1 MEIIN
6 NIYIFVTLQILAA
19 LVIVFVLYII
29 TLLVLNTDS
38 LVVLTDARVK
48 QKEQIPIFK
57 GTTSVNKLS
66 GKEYNTIAPF
76 APNFNKNAKSLNSYG
91 GAQFSYQFWIKINDT
106 APKHYKDVV
115 ILLKGDNTKYKT
127 ALYDPN
133 SLKKIQ
139 NSETEEDYVIKCP
152 CIKFGSSYQNL
163 IIEFNTNNSPY
174 SSMSVD
180 LQKKDDLNTNK
191 KNLLSLLP
199 YNWYLITY
207 VLEDNYSS
215 AIVSENGISV
225 KMYVNDFPYMLSSA
239 ATDTTLKNNYLK
251 INDGNLYLFPN
262 LNTSSE
268 FMNLADMQ
276 YYNYALTQAQIS
288 ATYTARPSTFEMKD
302 DDINNSTVPAFVSSY
317 NQMDIYNY

>member
-1 MEIIN
+1 MGITD
-6 NIYIFVTLQILAA
+6 NIYIFVSLQILAA

-48 QKEQIPIFK
+48 QKEKIPIFK
-57 GTTSVNKLS
+57 GTTSVNRLS
-66 GKEYNTIAPF
+66 GKQYNTIAPF
-76 APNFNKNAKSLNSYG
+76 APNFKKIAKSLNSYG
-91 GAQFSYQFWIKINDT
+91 GAQFSYQFWMKINDT
-106 APKHYKDVV
+106 SPKHYEDVV

-127 ALYDPN
+127 ALYDPIT
-133 SLKKIQ
+133 SKKIQ
-139 NSETEEDYVIKCP
+139 GSEKQEDYVIKCP

-163 IIEFNTNNSPY
+163 IIEFNTNNTPDSR
-174 SSMSVD
+174 MSVD
-180 LQKKDDLNTNK
+180 LQKNDDANTNK

-225 KMYVNDFPYMLSSA
+225 TLYVNDFPYMLSTA
-239 ATDTTLKNNYLK
+239 ATDPTLKNNYLK
-251 INDGNLYLFPN
+251 INDGDLYLFPN

-268 FMNLADMQ
+268 FMNLADMK
-276 YYNYALTQAQIS
+276 YYNYALTQTQIS
-288 ATYTARPSTFEMKD
+288 KTYTAGPSKFEMKD
-302 DDINNSTVPAFVSSY
+302 DAFNNSTVPAFVSSY

>member
-1 MEIIN
+1 MGIKDN
-6 NIYIFVTLQILAA
+6 AYIFISLQILAA

-48 QKEQIPIFK
+48 QKEKISIFT

-76 APNFNKNAKSLNSYG
+76 APNFKKIAKSLNSYG
-91 GAQFSYQFWIKINDT
+91 GAQFSYQFWMKINDT
-106 APKHYKDVV
+106 TPAHYQDLVV
-115 ILLKGDNTKYKT
+115 LLKGDNKKYKK

-133 SLKKIQ
+133 TLNKIN
-139 NSETEEDYVIKCP
+139 NSETPDDYMIKSP
-152 CIKFGSSYQNL
+152 CIKFGTSYQNL
-163 IIEFNTNNSPY
+163 IIEFNTNNTPN
-174 SSMSVD
+174 SSMSID
-180 LQKKDDLNTNK
+180 LQNLETNTNR

-215 AIVSENGISV
+215 SIVSENGISV
-225 KMYVNDFPYMLSSA
+225 RLYVNDFPYMLSTAS
-239 ATDTTLKNNYLK
+239 TDPTLKNNYLK

-262 LNTSSE
+262 LKTSSE
-268 FMNLADMQ
+268 FMNLADMK
-276 YYNYALTQAQIS
+276 YYNYALTQSDIAERYKS
-288 ATYTARPSTFEMKD
+288 GPSKFEMKD
-302 DDINNSTVPAFVSSY
+302 DIHNSSTVPAFVSTY